1 MNHEAEDDMCDHIVA
16 YVDKQIHGCEKF
28 VTDNLA
34 KVQENNESSISSAS
48 KSYEVLMKKLEEK
61 KQ

>member
-1 MNHEAEDDMCDHIVA
+1 MSAEDDMCDHIVA

-48 KSYEVLMKKLEEK
+48 NLMKF
-61 KQ
+61 

>member
-1 MNHEAEDDMCDHIVA
+1 MTTSWFTLTN
-16 YVDKQIHGCEKF
+16 KSKF